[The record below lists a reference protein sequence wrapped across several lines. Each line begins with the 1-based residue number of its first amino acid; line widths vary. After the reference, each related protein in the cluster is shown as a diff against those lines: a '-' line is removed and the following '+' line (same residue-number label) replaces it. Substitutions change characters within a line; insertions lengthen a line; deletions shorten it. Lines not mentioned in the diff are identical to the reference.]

1 MKRPEELS
9 HMLTEMY
16 NDTKD
21 GKIHWNISVQTT
33 ENNEVSEK
41 PVEVEDGVSWT
52 IDECYVSYYCKYKG
66 QDFLMI
72 TYEMI
77 KTAGDKVHTTN
88 MIFLPPLGIRV
99 FQLPML
105 LPYAVQASGVLAN
118 QIHNLWEL
126 LLAMKKADPELRY
139 EPVQAG
145 DKTYLVNTSGTIQ
158 KSSASSTSDA
168 KPELGKGFR
177 DYKDSNDTVWTV
189 DTEGIIQ

>member
-88 MIFLPPLGIRV
+88 MIFLPPLGIRAGKSDPQSV
-99 FQLPML
+99 GIT
-105 LPYAVQASGVLAN
+105 ACDEKGRSGECIYGSVS
-118 QIHNLWEL
+118 
-126 LLAMKKADPELRY
+126 R
-139 EPVQAG
+139 
-145 DKTYLVNTSGTIQ
+145 KTCDRG
-158 KSSASSTSDA
+158 
-168 KPELGKGFR
+168 
-177 DYKDSNDTVWTV
+177 
-189 DTEGIIQ
+189 

>member
-41 PVEVEDGVSWT
+41 MRSKWRTVYPGRSMNVMFLITVNTRDR
-52 IDECYVSYYCKYKG
+52 
-66 QDFLMI
+66 DFLMI

-88 MIFLPPLGIRV
+88 MIFLPPLESVCSSR
-99 FQLPML
+99 QSS
-105 LPYAVQASGVLAN
+105 PYAVQASVCW
-118 QIHNLWEL
+118 QIRSTICGNYC
-126 LLAMKKADPELRY
+126 LR
-139 EPVQAG
+139 
-145 DKTYLVNTSGTIQ
+145 
-158 KSSASSTSDA
+158 
-168 KPELGKGFR
+168 
-177 DYKDSNDTVWTV
+177 
-189 DTEGIIQ
+189 

>member
-99 FQLPML
+99 FQRQCCCRMRFRRP
-105 LPYAVQASGVLAN
+105 VCW
-118 QIHNLWEL
+118 QIRSTICGNYC
-126 LLAMKKADPELRY
+126 LR
-139 EPVQAG
+139 
-145 DKTYLVNTSGTIQ
+145 
-158 KSSASSTSDA
+158 
-168 KPELGKGFR
+168 
-177 DYKDSNDTVWTV
+177 
-189 DTEGIIQ
+189 

>member
-21 GKIHWNISVQTT
+21 GKIRWNLSVQTT

-99 FQLPML
+99 FHAA
-105 LPYAVQASGVLAN
+105 AVCGSGVRCAG
-118 QIHNLWEL
+118 
-126 LLAMKKADPELRY
+126 KSDPQSVGTTACDEKGRHGECIY
-139 EPVQAG
+139 GSVSR
-145 DKTYLVNTSGTIQ
+145 KTCDRG
-158 KSSASSTSDA
+158 
-168 KPELGKGFR
+168 
-177 DYKDSNDTVWTV
+177 
-189 DTEGIIQ
+189 

>member
-21 GKIHWNISVQTT
+21 GKIRWNLSVQTT

-77 KTAGDKVHTTN
+77 KTAFHRLESVCSSCQCCCR
-88 MIFLPPLGIRV
+88 MRFRRPVCWQIRSTICGN
-99 FQLPML
+99 
-105 LPYAVQASGVLAN
+105 YC
-118 QIHNLWEL
+118 
-126 LLAMKKADPELRY
+126 LR
-139 EPVQAG
+139 
-145 DKTYLVNTSGTIQ
+145 
-158 KSSASSTSDA
+158 
-168 KPELGKGFR
+168 
-177 DYKDSNDTVWTV
+177 
-189 DTEGIIQ
+189 

>member
-21 GKIHWNISVQTT
+21 GKIRWNLSVQTT

-77 KTAGDKVHTTN
+77 KYDQHD
-88 MIFLPPLGIRV
+88 LPPTARNPRV
-99 FQLPML
+99 PASN
-105 LPYAVQASGVLAN
+105 AVAICDSGVRCAG
-118 QIHNLWEL
+118 
-126 LLAMKKADPELRY
+126 KSDPQSVGITACDEKGRPGECIY
-139 EPVQAG
+139 GSVSR
-145 DKTYLVNTSGTIQ
+145 KTCDRG
-158 KSSASSTSDA
+158 
-168 KPELGKGFR
+168 
-177 DYKDSNDTVWTV
+177 
-189 DTEGIIQ
+189 

>member
-16 NDTKD
+16 NDTMD

-88 MIFLPPLGIRV
+88 MIFLPPCV
-99 FQLPML
+99 PAANAA
-105 LPYAVQASGVLAN
+105 AVCGSGVRCAG
-118 QIHNLWEL
+118 
-126 LLAMKKADPELRY
+126 KSDPQSVGITACDEKGRSGECIY
-139 EPVQAG
+139 GSVSR
-145 DKTYLVNTSGTIQ
+145 KTCDRG
-158 KSSASSTSDA
+158 
-168 KPELGKGFR
+168 
-177 DYKDSNDTVWTV
+177 
-189 DTEGIIQ
+189 

>member
-21 GKIHWNISVQTT
+21 GKIRWNLSVQTT

-88 MIFLPPLGIRV
+88 MIFLPPLGIR
-99 FQLPML
+99 
-105 LPYAVQASGVLAN
+105 AVQASGVLAN

-126 LLAMKKADPELRY
+126 LLAMKKADPESVFM
-139 EPVQAG
+139 EVSAG
-145 DKTYLVNTSGTIQ
+145 KLVIEDE
-158 KSSASSTSDA
+158 K
-168 KPELGKGFR
+168 
-177 DYKDSNDTVWTV
+177 
-189 DTEGIIQ
+189 

>member
-99 FQLPML
+99 FSCQCCCRMRFRRP
-105 LPYAVQASGVLAN
+105 VCW
-118 QIHNLWEL
+118 QIRSTICGNYC
-126 LLAMKKADPELRY
+126 LR
-139 EPVQAG
+139 
-145 DKTYLVNTSGTIQ
+145 
-158 KSSASSTSDA
+158 
-168 KPELGKGFR
+168 
-177 DYKDSNDTVWTV
+177 
-189 DTEGIIQ
+189 

>member
-21 GKIHWNISVQTT
+21 GKIRWNLSVQTT

-105 LPYAVQASGVLAN
+105 LPYAVQIAAKNVYINKKRRTRRNWVQLKTPGIHTRCEFIKCCGVL
-118 QIHNLWEL
+118 
-126 LLAMKKADPELRY
+126 
-139 EPVQAG
+139 
-145 DKTYLVNTSGTIQ
+145 
-158 KSSASSTSDA
+158 
-168 KPELGKGFR
+168 
-177 DYKDSNDTVWTV
+177 
-189 DTEGIIQ
+189 

>member
-33 ENNEVSEK
+33 ENNE
-41 PVEVEDGVSWT
+41 
-52 IDECYVSYYCKYKG
+52 
-66 QDFLMI
+66 
-72 TYEMI
+72 
-77 KTAGDKVHTTN
+77 DKVHTTN

-126 LLAMKKADPELRY
+126 LLAMKKADPESVFM
-139 EPVQAG
+139 EVSAG
-145 DKTYLVNTSGTIQ
+145 KLVIEDE
-158 KSSASSTSDA
+158 K
-168 KPELGKGFR
+168 
-177 DYKDSNDTVWTV
+177 
-189 DTEGIIQ
+189 